1 MNSGDQISSRL
12 STEGENALG
21 TEFTENCR
29 KSDIRVTTNEPERS
43 EPAPAEGI
51 FVRSSEMVSHLD
63 PNEYHESLEIT
74 KSDRRAT

>member
-43 EPAPAEGI
+43 EPAPAEGDI
-51 FVRSSEMVSHLD
+51 R
-63 PNEYHESLEIT
+63 EIVG
-74 KSDRRAT
+74 DGFAP